1 MAPPKVETGVILL
14 AAGQGRRFG
23 GGKLTAHFRGR
34 PLWEWAALTAE
45 KVGATNRLIV
55 VAPDSPIS
63 GRLGWKR
70 VVNPNAGDGMG
81 SSVAVGISAAANWER
96 VMILLADM
104 PLVTPVHL
112 QTLLALDG
120 VVFSRHENG
129 TNGCPAVFPRS
140 LFERLRKLDGD
151 QGARS
156 LALEDAQFVSPIDML
171 ELADIDTVGDLEALG
186 PKN

>member
-1 MAPPKVETGVILL
+1 MASPEVKTGVILL

-55 VAPDSPIS
+55 VAPESPIS
-63 GRLGWKR
+63 GRTGWKR

-81 SSVAVGISAAANWER
+81 SSIAAGIRAATDCER

-104 PLVTPVHL
+104 PRVTPAHL
-112 QTLLALDG
+112 KSLLELDG

-129 TNGCPAVFPRS
+129 TNGCPAVFPKS
-140 LFERLRKLDGD
+140 VFERLGKLAADH
-151 QGARS
+151 GARN
-156 LALEDAQFVSPIDML
+156 LALEDAQFVTPGDMR
-171 ELADIDTVGDLEALG
+171 ELADIDTVGDLETLCQQ
-186 PKN
+186 N